1 MKISAFF
8 YAMHIQKEIEFI
20 LYVENQGASRDF
32 YAALF
37 QQVPSLDVPGMT
49 EFTLAPNVKLGL
61 MPNDGIAKILKD
73 KTPHPEK
80 GKHIPRCELYLNVD
94 DLEQV
99 YQHVLSLNILI
110 ISAPENRNWG
120 DRVFYCS
127 DLDGHVIAF
136 AEKV

>member
-1 MKISAFF
+1 
-8 YAMHIQKEIEFI
+8 MHIQNEIEFI
-20 LYVENQGASRDF
+20 LYVENQKVSRDF
-32 YAALF
+32 YANLF
-37 QQVPSLDVPGMT
+37 QQAPCLDVPGMT
-49 EFTLAPNVKLGL
+49 EFTIAPNVKLGL
-61 MPNDGIAKILKD
+61 MPNDGIAKILTD
-73 KTPHPEK
+73 KTPHPAK
-80 GKHIPRCELYLNVD
+80 GKHIPRCELYFKVD

-99 YQHVLSLNILI
+99 YQHVLSLDLPI